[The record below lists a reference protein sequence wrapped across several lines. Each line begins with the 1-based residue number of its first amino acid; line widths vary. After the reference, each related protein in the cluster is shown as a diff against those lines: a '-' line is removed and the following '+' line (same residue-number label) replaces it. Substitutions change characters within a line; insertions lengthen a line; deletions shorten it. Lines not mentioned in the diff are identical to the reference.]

1 MVIIEDFSYMHTI
14 GQQKRLLLVR
24 EEGDRPKW
32 GAGLDFGGAG
42 SG

>member
-1 MVIIEDFSYMHTI
+1 MHTI
-14 GQQKRLLLVR
+14 GQKQKQKGQKQKRLLLVR